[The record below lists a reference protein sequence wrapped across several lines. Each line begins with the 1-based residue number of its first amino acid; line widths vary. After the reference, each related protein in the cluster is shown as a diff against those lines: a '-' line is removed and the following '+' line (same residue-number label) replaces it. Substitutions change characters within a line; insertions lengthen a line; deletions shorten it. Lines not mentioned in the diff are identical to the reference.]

1 MTLEQLQKDMI
12 AAMKS
17 GEKVRKNVIS
27 SLIAAIKRYAIDNG
41 TRDNITEEITDMV
54 ILKELKSAKEQID
67 TCPAEREDLIAEYT
81 TNYEIIKEYAPAQM
95 GEDEIKALLLEKY
108 ADVIAT
114 KNKGMIMKTVMA
126 ELKGKADGKVI
137 NKVVADLC

>member
-1 MTLEQLQKDMI
+1 
-12 AAMKS
+12 
-17 GEKVRKNVIS
+17 
-27 SLIAAIKRYAIDNG
+27 
-41 TRDNITEEITDMV
+41 MV
-54 ILKELKSAKEQID
+54 ILKELKSAKEQLD
-67 TCPAEREDLIAEYT
+67 TCPKEREDLIAEYT
-81 TNYEIIKEYAPAQM
+81 TNFEIIKEYAPAQM

-126 ELKGKADGKVI
+126 ELKGKADGKII